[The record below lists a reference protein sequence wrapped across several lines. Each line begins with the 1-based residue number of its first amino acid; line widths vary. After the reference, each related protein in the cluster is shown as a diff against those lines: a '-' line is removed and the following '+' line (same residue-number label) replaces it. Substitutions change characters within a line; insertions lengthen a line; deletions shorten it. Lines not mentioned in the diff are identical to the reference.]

1 MNVELVNWGDVNEY
15 GEAVCVLLQGVCGEG
30 WQSPPKGFE
39 LGRARL

>member
-30 WQSPPKGFE
+30 WQSPPKGFV